1 MPILIWLRLT
11 RNKMRKLSATVL
23 ILSFFYSLSGFASQ
37 PLDANIVHE
46 KVLKNGLK
54 VLVKEDRRAPVMVS
68 QVWYKV
74 GASYE
79 HDGVTGLSHVLEHM
93 MFQGTDNLEPGE
105 FSKIIAANGG
115 RENAFTGA
123 DYTAYFQTMEAS
135 RLEVSMRL
143 ESERM
148 QHLKLQEKEFVKELQ
163 VVMEERRMRTEDKP
177 QSQTYEYFKALAY
190 TSSPYRNPIIGWMQD
205 LEDMKLTDLADWYK
219 QWYAPNNATLVVV
232 GDVKAKNV
240 FALAEKYFGPVPE
253 VKFKPV
259 KQRKEVPQLGIR
271 RAVVKQE
278 AKLPYL
284 LMGYKVPVLNSVD
297 KEGDVYAL
305 EVLSGI
311 LSGGSSAR
319 LPSNLVRGREVA
331 SSVSAG
337 YDLNA
342 RLETL
347 FLFDGV
353 PTKEHTVGDLEEA
366 IKLEIE
372 SLKKTLITAKEL
384 ERIKAQV
391 IASSVYEKDSSFYQ
405 GMQLG
410 MLETVGVGWQ
420 KEATYVD
427 KVKAVTADQIRAVAQ
442 KYLINDHLTVVHME
456 PQTTKANAKESQHAK

>member
-1 MPILIWLRLT
+1 MI
-11 RNKMRKLSATVL
+11 KLLSTVL
-23 ILSFFYSLSGFASQ
+23 MLNIVYSLSAFAS
-37 PLDANIVHE
+37 PEILPNIVHE

-68 QVWYKV
+68 QIWYKV

-93 MFQGTDNLEPGE
+93 MFQGTDKLEPGE

-135 RLEVSMRL
+135 RLEVSLRL
-143 ESERM
+143 EAERM

-177 QSQTYEYFKALAY
+177 QSQAYEYFKAMAF

-205 LEDMKLTDLADWYK
+205 LEDMKLADLAAWYK

-232 GDVKAKNV
+232 GDVQADEV
-240 FALAEKYFGPVPE
+240 FKLAEHYFSPIPAVD
-253 VKFKPV
+253 FKPV
-259 KQRKEVPQLGIR
+259 KQRIEVPQVGLRRGI
-271 RAVVKQE
+271 VKQT
-278 AKLPYL
+278 AKVPYL
-284 LMGYKVPVLNSVD
+284 LMGYKVPVLNSLENTD
-297 KEGDVYAL
+297 DVYAL

-311 LSGGSSAR
+311 LSGGNSAR
-319 LPSNLVRGREVA
+319 LESNLVRGSQIA
-331 SSVSAG
+331 SSASAG
-337 YDLNA
+337 YDMNA
-342 RLETL
+342 RLPTL

-353 PTKEHTVGDLEEA
+353 PVDGRSVDELERALLEQ
-366 IKLEIE
+366 IKQLQD
-372 SLKKTLITAKEL
+372 KPVAQKEL
-384 ERIKAQV
+384 DRIKAQV
-391 IASSVYEKDSSFYQ
+391 IAASVYEKDSNFYQ

-420 KEATYVD
+420 RSAEYVE
-427 KVKAVTADQIRAVAQ
+427 KVNAVSAEQLQQVAI
-442 KYLINDHLTVVHME
+442 KYLIEDHLTVVQMLPKENSH
-456 PQTTKANAKESQHAK
+456 AN